1 MDDEFLKYLEENKEQ
16 ISIGQFIQSVKAAI
30 SIF

>member
-1 MDDEFLKYLEENKEQ
+1 MDNEFLKYLEENKEQ